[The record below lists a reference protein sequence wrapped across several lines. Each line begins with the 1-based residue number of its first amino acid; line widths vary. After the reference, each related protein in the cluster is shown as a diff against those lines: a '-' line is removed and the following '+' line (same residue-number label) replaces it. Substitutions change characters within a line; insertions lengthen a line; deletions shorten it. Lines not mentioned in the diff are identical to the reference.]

1 MARVALLAWC
11 AAAAPAMAVTVNF
24 DAGSGIAFSYVES
37 GITVASDVGGFYV
50 RLGDNDGNA
59 SPDVANNPGCCSTPY
74 RFTYSGGVF
83 SVAKWDFNLVS
94 GTHTFTSSTGDEFVP
109 GSGTVSPPSADWTG
123 ITSFTWHAVGVTTD
137 NA

>member
-1 MARVALLAWC
+1 MERFVAYTGPGPARRGNSMDRANSRRWRAWMAPVALLGWC
-11 AAAAPAMAVTVNF
+11 ASAAPAIAVTVNF
-24 DAGSGIAFSYVES
+24 DAGSGIALSYVES

-83 SVAKWDFNLVS
+83 SVAEWDFNLVS
-94 GTHTFTSSTGDEFVP
+94 G
-109 GSGTVSPPSADWTG
+109 
-123 ITSFTWHAVGVTTD
+123 
-137 NA
+137 